1 MDAPALLGFE
11 PLFASPL
18 LRFALPD
25 AAALNA
31 MLVAEARAMR
41 AAGPGMSVS
50 NQHGWHS
57 AMDLFHRSEPGCAA
71 LCRHILAALRNATL
85 RVSPGFDFSTKAL
98 QVEGWININSQGS
111 YNTPHSH
118 AGWAWSGT
126 YYAAVPENAP
136 GRSGLLEFLDPRAGI
151 SVISVEGAGCFATK
165 MQVRPKPGEMVIFP
179 AYLTHWVYPNE
190 LAGERVSV
198 AFNARFAPR
207 PR

>member
-1 MDAPALLGFE
+1 MQAPTLLGHE

-18 LRFALPD
+18 LRFAVPD

-31 MLVAEARAMR
+31 ALLAEARAMR
-41 AAGPGMSVS
+41 ADHPGMAKS

-57 AMDLFHRSEPGCAA
+57 AMDLFHRAEPGCSL
-71 LCRHILAALRNATL
+71 LCRHLLGAIRDATL
-85 RVSPGFDFSTKAL
+85 RVSPGFDFAAKAL
-98 QVEGWININSQGS
+98 QVEGWININGQGG

-126 YYAAVPENAP
+126 YYVSVPARTQ

-151 SVISVEGAGCFATK
+151 AVISVEGAACFAPK
-165 MQVRPKPGEMVIFP
+165 IRVEPKPGEMVVFP
-179 AYLTHWVYPNE
+179 SYLTHWVYPNDAPE
-190 LAGERVSV
+190 ERVSV